1 VYRLNPM
8 NILMQLGSKSK
19 AVLSIRYYAAVVAV
33 ATVLIAA
40 LQVLLTIIA
49 FWFSMGLR
57 PIKLETGIYFYRGS
71 LLPILIPEN
80 ALFYVAREDKAV
92 FITPLR
98 FGYTIFFA
106 ALTGVY
112 VAMLLYYRRTRKC
125 SWRIEASSWVVSVG
139 AGSVGSL
146 LTTVMTQFLG
156 CCGGPTVILAIPL
169 IGGVAGFALGGLLSI
184 LSVIFLSLSI
194 YWITSRIAIVTRSG

>member
-1 VYRLNPM
+1 MNPM
-8 NILMQLGSKSK
+8 NILMQLASRSK

-33 ATVLIAA
+33 ATVLITA
-40 LQVLLTIIA
+40 LQVLLTIVA

-57 PIKLETGIYFYRGS
+57 PIKLETGIYFHRGL
-71 LLPILIPEN
+71 LLPVLIPEN

-125 SWRIEASSWVVSVG
+125 SCRIEASSGLVSVG
-139 AGSVGSL
+139 VGSVGSL
-146 LTTVMTQFLG
+146 LMTAITQFLG

-169 IGGVAGFALGGLLSI
+169 IGGVTGFAFGGLLSI
-184 LSVIFLSLSI
+184 LSVILLLSSI
-194 YWITSRIAIVTRSG
+194 CWITSRIAIATQSS

>member
-1 VYRLNPM
+1 M
-8 NILMQLGSKSK
+8 NILMQLASRSK

-33 ATVLIAA
+33 ATVLITA
-40 LQVLLTIIA
+40 LQVLLTIVA

-57 PIKLETGIYFYRGS
+57 PIKLETGIYFHRGL
-71 LLPILIPEN
+71 LLPVLIPEN

-125 SWRIEASSWVVSVG
+125 SCRIEASSGLVSVG
-139 AGSVGSL
+139 VGSVGSL
-146 LTTVMTQFLG
+146 LMTAITQFLG

-169 IGGVAGFALGGLLSI
+169 IGGVTGFAFGGLLSI
-184 LSVIFLSLSI
+184 LSVILLLSSI
-194 YWITSRIAIVTRSG
+194 CWITSRIAIATQSS

>member
-1 VYRLNPM
+1 LNPM
-8 NILMQLGSKSK
+8 NILMQLASRSK

-33 ATVLIAA
+33 ATVLITA
-40 LQVLLTIIA
+40 LQVLLTIVA

-57 PIKLETGIYFYRGS
+57 PIKLETGIYFHRGL
-71 LLPILIPEN
+71 LLPVLIPEN

-125 SWRIEASSWVVSVG
+125 SCRIEASSGLVSVG
-139 AGSVGSL
+139 VGSVGSL
-146 LTTVMTQFLG
+146 LMTAITQFLG

-169 IGGVAGFALGGLLSI
+169 IGGVTGFAFGGLLSI
-184 LSVIFLSLSI
+184 LSVILLLSSI
-194 YWITSRIAIVTRSG
+194 CWITSRIAIATQSS

>member
-1 VYRLNPM
+1 M
-8 NILMQLGSKSK
+8 NTLVRLGSKSK

-33 ATVLIAA
+33 STVLITAF
-40 LQVLLTIIA
+40 QMLLTILA

-57 PIKLETGIYFYRGS
+57 PIKLETGIYFHRGS
-71 LLPILIPEN
+71 LLPIFIPEN
-80 ALFYVAREDKAV
+80 ALFYAAREDKAV

-106 ALTGVY
+106 VLTGVY
-112 VAMLLYYRRTRKC
+112 VAMLLYYRRAGKC
-125 SWRIEASSWVVSVG
+125 SLGIEAGSGVVSLGVG
-139 AGSVGSL
+139 SIGSL
-146 LTTVMTQFLG
+146 LTSVITQFLG

-184 LSVIFLSLSI
+184 LSVILLLLSI
-194 YWITSRIAIVTRSG
+194 FWITIRIEIATPAS